1 MNKENRRNYYRIL
14 HVQPDAPT
22 EIIKASYRTLMQ
34 KLRAHPDL
42 SGDEWNASV
51 INEAYRVLTDKGQR
65 NAYDQHLCNARSEF
79 DPAKRRSR
87 APTGST
93 YRTTRHHPD
102 KRSSGRH
109 RCLFCST
116 ESPSGIRGY
125 SEEAH
130 CLCCGSPQS
139 RVASRPR
146 SPDKRRAV
154 KRVALHDE
162 IQFYISWPQTSPF
175 TGRVVDLSPLG
186 MQFATTRMLQPHQM
200 IKLEGRGLSAIGR
213 ILRCT
218 RRANKRNVEHL
229 VGVQFVTLAIKAK
242 RAAA

>member
-42 SGDEWNASV
+42 GGDEWNASV

-125 SEEAH
+125 SEGAASVAAAPSRALHRAH
-130 CLCCGSPQS
+130 AARTNAALSSVSRYMTRSGFTSPG
-139 RVASRPR
+139 RRPR
-146 SPDKRRAV
+146 PLQDASSTFRRWV
-154 KRVALHDE
+154 C
-162 IQFYISWPQTSPF
+162 S
-175 TGRVVDLSPLG
+175 SPLPG
-186 MQFATTRMLQPHQM
+186 CC
-200 IKLEGRGLSAIGR
+200 SR
-213 ILRCT
+213 IR
-218 RRANKRNVEHL
+218 
-229 VGVQFVTLAIKAK
+229 
-242 RAAA
+242 